1 MADEQPNQV
10 RENEPPD
17 LGFAEPDTGQGDVE
31 SEIPEGVDAL
41 SEEAKS
47 AAQERGGGGDDGDDG
62 GAIDVSAIVAEE
74 GDDAPGDAEAAGD
87 DDAEAAGDDDAEAG
101 AAADEA
107 GDDATEK
114 TDVEAQVAP
123 DTGED
128 A

>member
-17 LGFAEPDTGQGDVE
+17 LGYAEPDTGQGDVE

-41 SEEAKS
+41 SEEAKA
-47 AAQERGGGGDDGDDG
+47 AAQERGGGGGDDGDDG
-62 GAIDVSAIVAEE
+62 GALDVSAIVAEE

-87 DDAEAAGDDDAEAG
+87 ADAEAG
-101 AAADEA
+101 AAADDA
-107 GDDATEK
+107 GDDAGEK